1 MNRLTLDAPVP
12 QSGSPTWRDHTFAGG
27 LALAL
32 HAGLALV
39 LLQLAQEAPMA
50 PAVAAVIKTQL
61 VTLPAPTV
69 QAPVPPPPPAIPDVP
84 TPVQPAPMQAAP
96 EPIVERKSVER
107 ADLALKRVEEAQR
120 EEERRVKREQRLEA
134 ERQRR
139 EKAEQ
144 RQQELAAREAA
155 QREAQIQQEQRAAQ
169 QAEAQRQAALAAARA
184 EAEAASRQYLPIA
197 KEAPDYPQ
205 KALDRGIEGECTVTY
220 TVTASGR
227 VENPEIAG
235 NCHPLFV
242 RPSIAAAK
250 SFRYQPKVVNGQAV
264 AVANVKNTFSYRIQ

>member
-1 MNRLTLDAPVP
+1 MNCLTLGAPIP
-12 QSGSPTWRDHTFAGG
+12 QSGSSTWRDHTFAGG

-61 VTLPAPTV
+61 VTLPAP
-69 QAPVPPPPPAIPDVP
+69 VPPPPPAIPDA
-84 TPVQPAPMQAAP
+84 PAPVQAAP

-107 ADLALKRVEEAQR
+107 ADLALKRVEEARR
-120 EEERRVKREQRLEA
+120 EEQRRVKREQRLEA

-144 RQQELAAREAA
+144 LQHELAAREAA

-227 VENPEIAG
+227 VENPVIAG